1 MEIVIRSVVVF
12 CFLALLVR
20 AMGKRELAEISAF
33 ELLVLMI
40 IGDIV
45 QQGVTQEDMSIT
57 GAMLAAGTIG
67 LLAVGSSYVSFRFPR
82 TRGAIE
88 GRPVIVIR
96 DGAFQDEMLRIERL
110 TREEIEEAAR
120 QRGILDIGAIQVG
133 ILESDGRF
141 AFLAG
146 SADDSEDSDEPPA
159 RRSG

>member
-1 MEIVIRSVVVF
+1 MEIVIRSVIVF
-12 CFLALLVR
+12 AFLALLVR
-20 AMGKRELAEISAF
+20 AMGKRELSEISAF

-57 GAMLAAGTIG
+57 GALLAAGTIG
-67 LLAVGSSYVSFRFPR
+67 LLAVGSSYVSFKFPR

-96 DGAFQDEMLRIERL
+96 DGKIEDEMLRIERL
-110 TREEIEEAAR
+110 TLGEIEEAAR
-120 QRGILDIGAIQVG
+120 QRGIEDLSTIRIG

-141 AFLAG
+141 AFLTG
-146 SADDSEDSDEPPA
+146 SNDDSDEPPA
-159 RRSG
+159 RKSG